1 MHLPLRA
8 TRIITDPFVDF
19 FAFLLVEIFLPWL
32 ASALR
37 TVFQVVVFF
46 ALYFVRILLGKGVA
60 TWISTFS
67 LRVVSVHIF
76 PLSPL

>member
-19 FAFLLVEIFLPWL
+19 FAFLFVEIFHPWL
-32 ASALR
+32 VSAVR

-67 LRVVSVHIF
+67 LRVVSVHTSHQNH
-76 PLSPL
+76 L